1 MDKPQFNIGIDFGGV
16 LSIHD
21 GGNAEHKNSLINIPD
36 ALESVIKLKTMNHN
50 LFIVSFC
57 GLSRAK
63 ETKLSIDS
71 SELNNAFMN
80 QYYVKKKEYK
90 GNICE
95 YIGCH
100 FMIDDRQEI
109 LDNIKRTNKKIITI
123 LFGESKQKQPIH
135 KYASD
140 WNQVIAI
147 IESTPYFD
155 VLPNHNIDI
164 SKITYSV

>member
-1 MDKPQFNIGIDFGGV
+1 MDTSQFNIGIDFGGV

-21 GGNAEHKNSLINIPD
+21 GGNSEHKNTLINVPG
-36 ALESVIKLKTMNHN
+36 ASESVTKLKTMNHN

-71 SELNNAFMN
+71 SDLHNVFTQ

-90 GNICE
+90 REICD
-95 YIGCH
+95 YVGCH

-109 LDNIKRTNKKIITI
+109 LDYIKKTNKNIITI
-123 LFGESKQKQPIH
+123 LFGESKQKQPMH
-135 KYASD
+135 QYASD
-140 WNQVIAI
+140 WNEVVSI
-147 IESTPYFD
+147 IENTPYFD
-155 VLPNHNIDI
+155 IIPNQNIVI
-164 SKITYSV
+164 SKITY